1 MKKIYFLKV
10 FLLSLLFF
18 IGCSKEEAIDNVDPD
33 VPEVEIP
40 EEEMEIA
47 IQNLE
52 RVDQKMQPLFQA
64 SESLDDLAQHLD
76 EIKAMEGVEDA
87 WADED
92 AETLWIQI
100 EKGGKVAYYYPIK
113 FSVDES
119 SLLKSST
126 EAIKMIDTKA
136 VENKNVCII
145 NQVSNDLEQSG
156 TTVSCQILKSQ
167 FESAGFSTTIIN
179 CEEFTRDFINTKMP
193 QFEIV
198 FLITHGELSKFYVGE
213 LEFSIS
219 NLHWLL
225 TGEKVDISDWTS
237 WDDGWNSTKI
247 TFGLWSE
254 DAVFPITEKR
264 MLNSGTEASY
274 RNYYYL
280 AVSENYLRE
289 NMNDFSSSNSIL
301 FNTACHSLE
310 GDSDLW
316 LVFKDKKVGAYLG
329 LDNTNSIGVKA
340 GVAFFENMLAGMT
353 VSEAFNALP
362 AGLKNEKGV
371 HNNKEYDAT
380 LHCYPSDCQITLF
393 DKPEVTDEE
402 AVDLGLSVK
411 WGNKNLGASTYTNLG
426 NSYEDYDYDYLY
438 NNSPELF
445 EWNGAELNL
454 GKTKYDYAYTDLG
467 ENWRLPTTEEW
478 MELRDNCKWE
488 ADIIDNTP
496 GFRVKGPNGN
506 SIFIPGKFHYEPEG
520 GSYAFEANYFSS
532 RMTSLGVRSI
542 YIVGTKTIFGF
553 NSTAVD
559 EYWIEDTAF
568 IRPVCD

>member
-40 EEEMEIA
+40 EENMEIA

-52 RVDQKMQPLFQA
+52 RVQEAMSPLFLA
-64 SESLDDLAQHLD
+64 SENAEELAQHLD

-87 WADED
+87 WVGED
-92 AETLWIQI
+92 AATLWIQI
-100 EKGGKVAYYYPIK
+100 EKGGKVAYHFPIK

-126 EAIKMIDTKA
+126 EAIKKINTKA

-145 NQVSNDLEQSG
+145 NQVSNDFDQQA
-156 TTVSCQILKSQ
+156 TVVLCELLKNQ
-167 FESAGFSTTIIN
+167 FESAGFTATVIN

-193 QFEIV
+193 QFGVV
-198 FLITHGELSKFYVGE
+198 FLITHGIYSSGIKGRLDS
-213 LEFSIS
+213 
-219 NLHWLL
+219 HWLI
-225 TGEKVDISDWTS
+225 TGEKVNLSGWKDNINAVKKCFGMWASDEVILPVEE
-237 WDDGWNSTKI
+237 KK
-247 TFGLWSE
+247 LLVSE
-254 DAVFPITEKR
+254 
-264 MLNSGTEASY
+264 SGTGSLIKEY
-274 RNYYYL
+274 TYL
-280 AVSENYLRE
+280 AIDQDYLEE
-289 NMNDFSSSNSIL
+289 NMNDFSSPNSIL

-362 AGLKNEKGV
+362 ASLKNEKGV
-371 HNNKEYDAT
+371 HNDKNYDAT

>member
-1 MKKIYFLKV
+1 MKTRIITVCFL
-10 FLLSLLFF
+10 FLHLLFA
-18 IGCSKEEAIDNVDPD
+18 GCSKEEAIDNVDPD
-33 VPEVEIP
+33 VPEVEIS

-52 RVDQKMQPLFQA
+52 RVQEAMSPLFLA
-64 SESLDDLAQHLD
+64 SENAEELAQHLD

-87 WADED
+87 WVGED
-92 AETLWIQI
+92 AATLWIQI
-100 EKGGKVAYYYPIK
+100 EKGGKVAYHFPIK

-126 EAIKMIDTKA
+126 EAIKKINTKA

-145 NQVSNDLEQSG
+145 NQVSNDFDQQA
-156 TTVSCQILKSQ
+156 TVVLCELLKNQ
-167 FESAGFSTTIIN
+167 FESAGFTATVIN

-193 QFEIV
+193 QFGVV
-198 FLITHGELSKFYVGE
+198 FLITHGIYSSGIKGRLDS
-213 LEFSIS
+213 
-219 NLHWLL
+219 HWLI
-225 TGEKVDISDWTS
+225 TGEKVNLSGWKDNINAVKKCFGMWASDEVILPVEE
-237 WDDGWNSTKI
+237 KK
-247 TFGLWSE
+247 LLVSE
-254 DAVFPITEKR
+254 
-264 MLNSGTEASY
+264 SGTGSLIKEY
-274 RNYYYL
+274 TYL
-280 AVSENYLRE
+280 AIDQDYLEE
-289 NMNDFSSSNSIL
+289 NMNDFSSPNSIL

-362 AGLKNEKGV
+362 ASLKNEKGV
-371 HNNKEYDAT
+371 HNDKNYDAT